1 MAEYEGTRMSMRLL
15 GTLVRRYQD
24 EGPERIYECRRCS
37 TSVEAETA
45 ECPRCGSTSVAT
57 YEL

>member
-1 MAEYEGTRMSMRLL
+1 MSMGLL